1 MNSLKQRHELELSE
15 AKSQIR
21 SLETSVFDA
30 ESTCRA
36 LQKQV
41 TDLKDEL
48 QRLQALSEHRRSSSL
63 HKAHLVRRFTDDMHR
78 SSFSTVNE
86 SSPMFYS
93 AIDEGLPPAIRH
105 QRQISLG
112 MLQARMYSESE
123 ALLQTL
129 RTEEEAYQ
137 EHDADSSH
145 ERHPSHTSVDYPH
158 RSQFLD
164 ENHVFWC
171 ASCKGDLIV
180 L

>member
-1 MNSLKQRHELELSE
+1 MNSLKQRHELELSA

-36 LQKQV
+36 LQKQI
-41 TDLKDEL
+41 TELKDEL
-48 QRLQALSEHRRSSSL
+48 QHLRASSGHHGSPSL
-63 HKAHLVRRFTDDMHR
+63 TKAHNARRLRQTDDMHR
-78 SSFSTVNE
+78 TSFSTVND
-86 SSPMFYS
+86 SSPVFYS
-93 AIDEGLPPAIRH
+93 AIDESLPPAIRH
-105 QRQISLG
+105 QRQMSLG

-123 ALLQTL
+123 AVLHSVRSEDEVL
-129 RTEEEAYQ
+129 RENDTGI
-137 EHDADSSH
+137 SH
-145 ERHPSHTSVDYPH
+145 ETRPSLDYLR

-171 ASCKGDLIV
+171 SSCKGDLIV